1 MRSCSFCRNQYFCI
15 AQRGVGQ
22 EIGRADMTIVTS
34 PASGKGT
41 ASNQGWVLVIVRE
54 LRLRQLLLTILG
66 QAGYALIGCAT
77 LAESK
82 PVVAQHGAPR
92 LIIFDGSS
100 ASEEKLREQLQEI
113 ELLLPPGTSCRLAV
127 LSLAHP
133 LPRLHEL
140 PGADALIAKPFELK
154 EVLDKVA
161 ALMQS

>member
-1 MRSCSFCRNQYFCI
+1 MRSCSFWRNQYFCI
-15 AQRGVGQ
+15 AQRRVGQ
-22 EIGRADMTIVTS
+22 EIGRAVMTIVTS
-34 PASGKGT
+34 PSTGKMA
-41 ASNQGWVLVIVRE
+41 ASNQGWVLVMVRE
-54 LRLRQLLLTILG
+54 LRLRQLLLTILS

-92 LIIFDGSS
+92 LIILDGSS
-100 ASEEKLREQLQEI
+100 ASEERLREQLQEI

-140 PGADALIAKPFELK
+140 PGVDALIAKPFELK
-154 EVLDKVA
+154 EVLDNVA
-161 ALMQS
+161 ALMQG